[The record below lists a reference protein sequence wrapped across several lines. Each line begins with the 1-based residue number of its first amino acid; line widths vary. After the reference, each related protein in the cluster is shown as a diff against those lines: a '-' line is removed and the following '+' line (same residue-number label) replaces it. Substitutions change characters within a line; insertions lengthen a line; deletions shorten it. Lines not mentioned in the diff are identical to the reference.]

1 MFSSQTI
8 RNARIFH
15 SQLSS
20 EEYWQRELKEFV
32 GQLYD
37 DLSGGFWRF
46 GARSLAG
53 PVLTQYLCSQ
63 RQLSQGATYYM
74 SFSTIIYRDS
84 PLFSKVCTQLWLD
97 YPSISITPRCSTLF
111 IVLVY
116 SCDQQIRFKLLEDY
130 NVLYVAELY
139 FKATLFYRP
148 SLDRPSIAVPN
159 CGWPISQPNLY
170 KLIYRSFDIPG
181 HYPACS
187 RASYCPASK
196 GSIT

>member
-1 MFSSQTI
+1 
-8 RNARIFH
+8 
-15 SQLSS
+15 
-20 EEYWQRELKEFV
+20 
-32 GQLYD
+32 
-37 DLSGGFWRF
+37 
-46 GARSLAG
+46 
-53 PVLTQYLCSQ
+53 
-63 RQLSQGATYYM
+63 M